1 MSNTKKNTKVKKK
14 VDPKDRID
22 PKPWIIGAVCIC
34 LFIGAILLYDFLSVY
49 LPIVSLKQKDD
60 GSLYDSKNKITYTEA
75 PRCYKAVLV
84 VTDPQYARVG
94 KIPVYEIAYRNLE
107 EKVVPI
113 DTARYLST
121 DNDNG
126 AVLYYNADKVIL
138 PTLEDFDNE
147 KSYVCSVEGVIFS
160 RAELTKT
167 ETSKVIKSF
176 VDGVN
181 TSVSGKVKETYELRI
196 KSGSYDWLFYC
207 MEFTM
212 TENGNYYITDYVSQ
226 KTVMAD
232 KELFDEF
239 FGEVKKDT
247 N

>member
-1 MSNTKKNTKVKKK
+1 MNNTKKNTKTKKK

-34 LFIGAILLYDFLSVY
+34 LFIGAVVLYDFLSEF

-60 GSLYDSKNKITYTEA
+60 GSLYDSKLEITYTVA
-75 PRCYKAVLV
+75 PKSYKAVLV

-107 EKVVPI
+107 KKVVPI
-113 DTARYLST
+113 DTERYLST

-126 AVLYYNADKVIL
+126 AILYYNKEKVTL
-138 PTLEDFDNE
+138 PTLENFDNE
-147 KSYVCSVEGVIFS
+147 ISYVCSTEGVIFS
-160 RAELTKT
+160 RAELTKN
-167 ETSKVIKSF
+167 ETSKVIKGF
-176 VDGVN
+176 LEGGN
-181 TSVSGKVKETYELRI
+181 ASVSGKVKETYQLRI

-207 MEFTM
+207 MEFTI
-212 TENGNYYITDYVSQ
+212 TENGNYYLTDYMSG
-226 KTVMAD
+226 KTVMTD

-239 FGEVKKDT
+239 FGEVKKPVA
-247 N
+247 